1 MHERARARA
10 GRAASPRPSGST
22 QRDDPRPVAEQHLE
36 PDLVEQLADA
46 VHDLA
51 GSTAAR
57 PASSTS
63 AYAGP
68 ARAASS
74 IASQIS
80 ATASGWL
87 SRTPAARRRRA
98 SSAAANSWSRSSSHG
113 IRRIRDGSGG
123 NRPGTGGVG
132 EPMRR
137 WMVGILALVTL
148 SGCAPTGQG
157 AGAPGAP
164 DDIELAA
171 ATVPRL
177 ASNPEDASNAG
188 SAVNAFGLDLYRQ
201 VAAQDASA
209 NLVLSPAS
217 IALALAMARAG
228 ARGQTAS
235 EMDAVLHGLGT
246 DEHAAWPAA
255 LDAALP
261 PARVPSRMDRRAL
274 RRHPADR
281 ERALRPA
288 RMPFEPA
295 YLDALGARFGAGLR
309 LVDYKHAPEPARALI
324 NGWVADQ
331 TEQRIPQLLRRG
343 RSTTGRAWRS

>member
-1 MHERARARA
+1 
-10 GRAASPRPSGST
+10 
-22 QRDDPRPVAEQHLE
+22 
-36 PDLVEQLADA
+36 
-46 VHDLA
+46 
-51 GSTAAR
+51 
-57 PASSTS
+57 
-63 AYAGP
+63 
-68 ARAASS
+68 
-74 IASQIS
+74 
-80 ATASGWL
+80 
-87 SRTPAARRRRA
+87 
-98 SSAAANSWSRSSSHG
+98 
-113 IRRIRDGSGG
+113 
-123 NRPGTGGVG
+123 
-132 EPMRR
+132 MRR

-171 ATVPRL
+171 ANVPRL
-177 ASNPEDASNAG
+177 ASNAQDASNAG

-255 LDAALP
+255 LDAALT
-261 PARVPSRMDRRAL
+261 ARTGTFSDRDRRAG

-288 RMPFEPA
+288 RH
-295 YLDALGARFGAGLR
+295 GARARLPRRARRPLR
-309 LVDYKHAPEPARALI
+309 RRPPTRRLQARAGARPRPDQRL
-324 NGWVADQ
+324 GRGPDGAADSAA
-331 TEQRIPQLLRRG
+331 PGARG
-343 RSTTGRAWRS
+343 RSRPDAPGARQRDLSQGRVAGPVRRRAAPSPAVHPRGRHDRRRAR